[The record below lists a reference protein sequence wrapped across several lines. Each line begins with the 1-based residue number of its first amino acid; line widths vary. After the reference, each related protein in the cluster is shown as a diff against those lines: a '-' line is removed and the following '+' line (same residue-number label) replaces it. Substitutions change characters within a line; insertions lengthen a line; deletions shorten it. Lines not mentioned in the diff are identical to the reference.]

1 MKGPETPQPG
11 STRHNAVGKAQLP
24 WQSSSSAVTDL
35 VSPRARPVVLA
46 LPVRRTG
53 GALRGGGARRALGSE
68 DSTASVGSYSYN
80 PNGLRT
86 SNFGSTTA
94 SYSSNARNYLTGYQ
108 NNTYAYDA
116 DADGD
121 SSRSSSDS
129 DASSADANTGLP
141 SYSSVVSGETSSGSL
156 SYTTTSSVYNA
167 AQQLC
172 WSSSPAVALGGS
184 PGGCSTPPKGATA
197 YSYDP
202 SGRLTSVS
210 IPQPSST
217 NTVSLSYGPYGNLAC
232 FAPPNSSGYNCSG
245 NPWKGYTSTYTYNA
259 DHLRMSVTP
268 DGASTQIFAWD
279 TVSSSVARIIS
290 DATNYYIYGP
300 NILGGAPEPVEQI
313 PVGATTASSASY
325 LVFSPRSLRMIISSV
340 GQVDNF
346 YFCSAWGN
354 CGACATL
361 TGTCSPGPVTS
372 PFGFA
377 GGYTDSSGL
386 VYLINRYYAPML
398 REFISVD
405 PAVATTGTPYAYA
418 GNDPMNWVDPSGL
431 CWPSWACGVEHFIG
445 KHWRGIAQVAIAS
458 TAVVVSVASLG
469 SLSGPS
475 LALAAA
481 AVGALSS
488 QAGYY
493 AGCIGTSS
501 GCTVTGALT
510 STIVEGV
517 SGGAGAGLGGQICNE
532 SSLCLSG
539 VGVLTSTL
547 IGSGG
552 YFASSY
558 LEGSCTSASGAG
570 GAAAGGLGGVTMS
583 EKDYQKLLK
592 SLVRALSS
600 GSGESG

>member
-405 PAVATTGTPYAYA
+405 RAVATTGTPYAYA

-431 CWPSWACGVEHFIG
+431 CWDLP
-445 KHWRGIAQVAIAS
+445 RGYLGPCPPAPPGINYNSSGLQVTSVAIPGRVYCFKIFPCGWGMAY
-458 TAVVVSVASLG
+458 G
-469 SLSGPS
+469 SP
-475 LALAAA
+475 
-481 AVGALSS
+481 
-488 QAGYY
+488 
-493 AGCIGTSS
+493 
-501 GCTVTGALT
+501 
-510 STIVEGV
+510 
-517 SGGAGAGLGGQICNE
+517 
-532 SSLCLSG
+532 
-539 VGVLTSTL
+539 
-547 IGSGG
+547 
-552 YFASSY
+552 
-558 LEGSCTSASGAG
+558 
-570 GAAAGGLGGVTMS
+570 
-583 EKDYQKLLK
+583 
-592 SLVRALSS
+592 S
-600 GSGESG
+600 GSGSASHPSFRVPVRYMSCAAGAFGAVSNEVSQDSWFGGVWFASQFVPGVDVGVDVIAGVGTLANAFVGCVSPPQVVRAAGKTSALSCNAFVGCVSPPQVGVG